1 MNEIFRFHH
10 EDGEHTHPHEH
21 GHSHSHE
28 GCDPHDCAACGSC
41 DPMQETVA
49 LLQYMVNHNAAH
61 ANELAQLGR
70 KLTEL
75 GNREAGEQVLAAVSE
90 FEKGNLRLSARARF
104 SEIKEGLHM
113 CLSTVY
119 KNTVTPET
127 VAMKNVM
134 KIECQGDMVIL
145 TDLMERQMAI
155 HGELVMANLVEGV
168 AVVREAA

>member
-41 DPMQETVA
+41 DPMQETV
-49 LLQYMVNHNAAH
+49 
-61 ANELAQLGR
+61 ELAQLGR

-90 FEKGNLRLSARARF
+90 FEKGNLRLSAVLA
-104 SEIKEGLHM
+104 SLK
-113 CLSTVY
+113 
-119 KNTVTPET
+119 
-127 VAMKNVM
+127 
-134 KIECQGDMVIL
+134 
-145 TDLMERQMAI
+145 
-155 HGELVMANLVEGV
+155 
-168 AVVREAA
+168 